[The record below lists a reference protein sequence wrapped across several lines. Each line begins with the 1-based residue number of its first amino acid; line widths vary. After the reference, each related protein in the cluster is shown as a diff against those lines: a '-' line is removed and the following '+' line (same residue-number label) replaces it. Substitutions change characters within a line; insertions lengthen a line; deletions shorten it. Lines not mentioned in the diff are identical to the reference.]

1 MSMKP
6 IRVLITDDHKL
17 VIDGLKAMIQ
27 GINELDFVGEC
38 RSGIETLKFLE
49 FIKTDVALMDID
61 MPDMNGIE
69 ATKRIKE
76 LYPEIKIL
84 ILTMHDEKS
93 MIQNLI
99 EIGADGYILKNSDRN
114 ELIKAIKAVHSGSKY
129 FSKDVLEALNRTE
142 VEQNSNATDLDILT
156 EREIEIIKLVCEG
169 LSNKEIGE
177 HLDIS
182 HRTVD
187 THRNNI
193 LKKIDANNTA
203 GLIRFAM
210 KNGLISSN

>member
-1 MSMKP
+1 MKP
-6 IRVLITDDHKL
+6 IRVLVTDDHKL

-27 GINELDFVGEC
+27 GINDLDFVGEC
-38 RSGIETLKFLE
+38 SSGVETLKFLE

-61 MPDMNGIE
+61 MPEMNGIE
-69 ATKRIKE
+69 ATKKIKQ
-76 LYPEIKIL
+76 LHPEIKVL

-99 EIGADGYILKNSDRN
+99 EIGADGYILKNSDRS
-114 ELIKAIKAVHSGSKY
+114 ELIKAIKSVYSGDKY
-129 FSKDVLEALNRTE
+129 FSEDVIVALSRKE
-142 VEQNSNATDLDILT
+142 VEQGSDSTDLHMLT
-156 EREIEIIKLVCEG
+156 EREIEIIRLVCEG

-193 LKKIDANNTA
+193 LKKIEANNTA

-210 KNGLISSN
+210 KNGLISG

>member
-1 MSMKP
+1 MKP

-27 GINELDFVGEC
+27 GISELDFVGEC

-49 FIKTDVALMDID
+49 YIKTDVALMDID
-61 MPDMNGIE
+61 MPEMNGIE
-69 ATKRIKE
+69 ATKKIKQ
-76 LYPEIKIL
+76 LYPGIKVL

-93 MIQNLI
+93 MIENLM
-99 EIGADGYILKNSDRN
+99 EIGADGYILKNSDRK
-114 ELIKAIKAVHSGSKY
+114 ELIKAINSVHSGNKY
-129 FSKDVLEALNRTE
+129 FSDDVIQALNRKEDTIGL
-142 VEQNSNATDLDILT
+142 NSNNLDMLT

-177 HLDIS
+177 QLDIS

-193 LKKIDANNTA
+193 LKKIEANNTA

-210 KNGLISSN
+210 KNGLISG